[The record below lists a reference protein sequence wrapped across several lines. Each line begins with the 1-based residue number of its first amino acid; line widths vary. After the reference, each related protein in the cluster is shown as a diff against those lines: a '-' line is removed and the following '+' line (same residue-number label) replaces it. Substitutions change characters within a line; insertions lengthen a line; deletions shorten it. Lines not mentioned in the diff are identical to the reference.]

1 MPKILQT
8 AVLGLLLCASVGQAV
23 EPELPPLSDPPSRK
37 LLAGKFVWADLVTD
51 DVTSVKTFYT
61 LLFGLGWKELRPAP
75 AAYGLLMLGDL
86 PVAGV
91 AYHEA
96 PGVETPYGRWIH
108 FMSVDNVARA
118 ERVVIDQGGRTVLNR
133 RSVNRRG
140 EFAVV
145 MGPDQALVG
154 LMHSSTGDPDD
165 YRSEQGEWLWRELYS
180 ADPAASARL
189 YEKICQCEISPSEH
203 RENSLLISSQGFL
216 RGSINS
222 LHNTRE
228 TSAGWLGYVQVAD
241 VAATLEKATA
251 LGGKV
256 VFAPTP
262 EVFEGRLA
270 VISDPVG
277 AYIGLVHWDYPDD
290 NGEDAE

>member
-1 MPKILQT
+1 MLKALRS
-8 AVLGLLLCASVGQAV
+8 AVLGLLLFCSVGQAA

-37 LLAGKFVWADLVTD
+37 LLAGKFIWADLVTD

-108 FMSVDNVARA
+108 FMSVDSVARA
-118 ERVVIDQGGRTVLNR
+118 ERVVIDRGGRTVLNR
-133 RSVNRRG
+133 RSLERRG

-154 LMHSSTGDPDD
+154 LMHSSTGDPED
-165 YRSEQGEWLWRELYS
+165 YRAEQGEWLWRELYT
-180 ADPAASARL
+180 ADPAASASL
-189 YEKICQCEISPSEH
+189 YEKICQCEISPSES

-241 VAATLEKATA
+241 VAATLEKAKA

-262 EVFEGRLA
+262 EVFDGRLA

-277 AYIGLVHWDYPDD
+277 AYIGVVHWDYPDD
-290 NGEDAE
+290 NGEGAE